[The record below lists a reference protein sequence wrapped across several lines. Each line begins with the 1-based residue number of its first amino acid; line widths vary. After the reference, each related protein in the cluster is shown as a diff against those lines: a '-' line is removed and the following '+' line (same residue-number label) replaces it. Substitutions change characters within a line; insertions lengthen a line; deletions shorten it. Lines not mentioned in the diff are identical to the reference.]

1 MKSDQRSYGRI
12 PSLKHIDGVIYQ
24 ENKPEDPII
33 VQIKDLSP
41 GGVLCESKNEIPEGS
56 IVHMEIKFP
65 SMTNDEPGKVTG
77 KIVRCSK
84 NDRSKRFEIAIAY
97 IRKK

>member
-1 MKSDQRSYGRI
+1 MYD
-12 PSLKHIDGVIYQ
+12 
-24 ENKPEDPII
+24 ENKLEEPII
-33 VQIKDLSP
+33 IQVKDLSP
-41 GGVLCESKNEIPEGS
+41 GGVLCESKTEIQAGT
-56 IVHMEIKFP
+56 IVHLEIKFP

-84 NDRSKRFEIAIAY
+84 NERSKRFEIAIAY

>member
-1 MKSDQRSYGRI
+1 MKSDQRSYDRI
-12 PSLKHIDGVIYQ
+12 PSLKHIDGIMYL
-24 ENKPEDPII
+24 ENDPAEPII
-33 VQIKDLSP
+33 IQIKDLSP
-41 GGVLCESKNEIPEGS
+41 GGILCESKTEIPLGA
-56 IVHMEIKFP
+56 IVHMEIRFP

-84 NDRSKRFEIAIAY
+84 NDRSKRFDIAIAY

>member
-1 MKSDQRSYGRI
+1 MKNEQRSYSRI
-12 PSLKHIDGVIYQ
+12 PSLKHIDGTMYE
-24 ENKPEDPII
+24 ENKPDEPII
-33 VQIKDLSP
+33 IQVKDLSP
-41 GGVLCESKNEIPEGS
+41 GGVLCESKTEVQPGAIVRLEI
-56 IVHMEIKFP
+56 IFP

-84 NDRSKRFEIAIAY
+84 NERSKRFEIAIAY